1 MMWAMNREHPNFVQ
15 TMTFRSDQLDRL
27 LELGAQWD
35 RQQAAGDIMGYVG
48 MRVLADRDDPGRYI
62 MVAEFG
68 MVDPDVSAFEEA
80 QRNND
85 RPETQAAAQGLMD
98 LAVGEIE
105 WHHYDEVYRTD
116 PFTPGLGRFGS

>member
-1 MMWAMNREHPNFVQ
+1 MNIEHPNFVQ
-15 TMTFRSDQLDRL
+15 TITFRSDQLDRI

-62 MVAEFG
+62 LVAEFG

-80 QRNND
+80 QRNNA
-85 RPETQAAAQGLMD
+85 RPETQASAQFLMD
-98 LAVGEIE
+98 IATGEIE

-116 PFTPGLGRFGS
+116 PFTPGLGQPGSNR